1 MGRRVKIN
9 RPSGMKVNIR
19 PPDEVAPPFAEGGII
34 PPGIPPFA
42 EGGLVPPGNAPL
54 SDLLDLMAER
64 ENSTLRMNLFTSASE
79 QVAQDFDTSTA
90 EYLRQVR
97 QRTEL
102 ETSDEWRRW
111 AETTPFI
118 RFPPE
123 WEVRIVP
130 PYGGAI
136 ARFYVRYG
144 DNQCSVYL
152 DCYNRLGYFGA
163 PYWEV
168 YPIDND
174 TARVPMEDVPGLLEL
189 IRQSLEEDHE

>member
-1 MGRRVKIN
+1 
-9 RPSGMKVNIR
+9 MKVNIR
-19 PPDEVAPPFAEGGII
+19 PPDEPVPPFAEGGII
-34 PPGIPPFA
+34 PPGDT
-42 EGGLVPPGNAPL
+42 PL
-54 SDLLDLMAER
+54 SDLIDLMAESR
-64 ENSTLRMNLFTSASE
+64 SQAQQSARDFAISST
-79 QVAQDFDTSTA
+79 

-118 RFPPE
+118 QFPPE
-123 WEVRIVP
+123 WQVRIVP

-144 DNQCSVYL
+144 DNQASVYL